1 MIFLFHWLVKITGWL
16 PYCLILRPKISYEN
30 KKIQSHRI
38 KGRAIV
44 VSNHRS
50 VWDVATA
57 MFTFP
62 TRTLR
67 CAVAELMYKKNA
79 LMSLF
84 LRLLGTVKVD
94 RTSHDFSFLSGCGKI
109 LDRGGVVEIYP
120 ESRLPFK
127 HEEIPLEF
135 KPSAVYLALKTG
147 APIIPICN
155 NGRYFVKQRIRV
167 HIGCPIDVRGL
178 YRDELSEKENVAN
191 ITAYVRGK
199 IIEFQKQLEK
209 QEKEDEGR
217 R

>member
-1 MIFLFHWLVKITGWL
+1 MYFLFHWLVKLTGWL
-16 PYCLILRPKISYEN
+16 PYLVILRPKISYED
-30 KKIQSHRI
+30 KRAQSRRI
-38 KGRAIV
+38 RGRAIV
-44 VSNHRS
+44 VSNHRD
-50 VWDVATA
+50 VLDVAVT

-67 CAVAELMYKKNA
+67 CAVAELMYRKNIF
-79 LMSLF
+79 MSFMLYM
-84 LRLLGTVKVD
+84 LGTVKVD
-94 RTSHDFSFLSGCGKI
+94 RTSHDFGFLDACGKI

-120 ESRLPFK
+120 ESRLP
-127 HEEIPLEF
+127 EPQEALPLEF

-155 NGRYFVKQRIRV
+155 NGRYFVKQRMRV

-209 QEKEDEGR
+209 QEKEAKAHR
-217 R
+217 